1 MTATLSAAQAGRIAA
16 HGRRLLRQGDITHR
30 EQSLL
35 EVLLWQC
42 RGHGSAIARASYTRL
57 SDLARVSRDT
67 VARGIRK
74 LEDLGV
80 IRKTKTWLRVR
91 WMLGVARR
99 QGVNLYELI
108 EPAVTESDNQT
119 VNKALRILVACEPT
133 KEALKAQKALEDIR
147 LRREWV
153 LKRRGWPL
161 EG

>member
-42 RGHGSAIARASYTRL
+42 RASYTRL